1 MKKDNPLTRRRKSI
15 LDAWKTLAPGVS
27 LNGMTL
33 EQFEE
38 ATQKS
43 LDVRQRMAETE
54 RAMIALR
61 QERLQEDRKL
71 REKISEL
78 VDSVKG
84 HTDYGANSPLYSAFG
99 YVPKNARKS
108 GLTRR
113 NAKRSTSNP
122 TTSTDAV

>member
-1 MKKDNPLTRRRKSI
+1 MKQENALIRRRKRI
-15 LDAWKTLAPGVS
+15 LDAWKSLAPEAS

-33 EQFEE
+33 EQFDQ
-38 ATQKS
+38 ATQKP
-43 LDVRQRMAETE
+43 LDVRQRMAESE
-54 RAMIALR
+54 RTMIGLR

-99 YVPKNARKS
+99 YVPRNARKS

-113 NAKRSTSNP
+113 NSKTSTPTP